1 MGWYKQ
7 QKIRSKEKYE
17 ELKSK
22 GICTDCRK
30 EKATP
35 GFIKC
40 DACREKDRKRAQLY
54 RSGKAIR
61 TKRNAYDTLP
71 FNKKTTD
78 TLNDMYEEVTKYN
91 KEHGSAYS
99 YGYYSALK
107 FRGLTGK
114 IKKE

>member
-1 MGWYKQ
+1 MDWCEQ
-7 QKIRSKEKYE
+7 QKIRKKEKYE

-22 GICTDCRK
+22 GICTQCRK

-35 GFIKC
+35 GFVSCKI
-40 DACREKDRKRAQLY
+40 CREKDRIRAQVY
-54 RSGKAIR
+54 KSGRA
-61 TKRNAYDTLP
+61 KRNGYHKLT
-71 FNKKTTD
+71 FNNKTTD
-78 TLNDMYEEVTKYN
+78 TLKGIYEEVTKYN
-91 KEHGSAYS
+91 EEHGTNYS